1 MRMLTTG
8 QIASELGVPVHRVLY
23 VLRSR
28 ELKADA
34 KAGHYRLYG
43 EKVLEEVR
51 RELSSIGELR
61 VKEGRDG

>member
-1 MRMLTTG
+1 MRLLTTG

-28 ELKADA
+28 EVREDA
-34 KAGHYRLYG
+34 RAGRYRLYG
-43 EKVLEEVR
+43 EKVLESVR

-61 VKEGRDG
+61 VKDGG